1 MSEPGTR
8 AAGVDPLDGLAAD
21 DAIRAATGRG
31 WAEWAEWLNAAG
43 AAELP
48 HGKIVTL
55 LGGAGAVESGWW
67 RQMVAT
73 GYERLIGRRAL
84 GEVAGGG
91 FQIGVRR
98 TLRLAPDEAW
108 RRVLSPEGVAGWL
121 GEPEEPIAWEPGSAF
136 RLRDG
141 AIAEVRVHKPGSH
154 FRLQLREPGADKA
167 SVIQVRVN
175 AAATGSVI
183 SFHQE
188 QLPSAESREERRVH
202 FASALDVLADLG

>member
-1 MSEPGTR
+1 MSESGTPPD
-8 AAGVDPLDGLAAD
+8 AAHRLEGLAAD
-21 DAIRAATGRG
+21 DGIRAATGRG

-43 AAELP
+43 AAEFA
-48 HGKIVTL
+48 HGKIVAL
-55 LGGAGAVESGWW
+55 LRGEGGVESGWW
-67 RQMVAT
+67 RQMVTT

-108 RRVLSPEGVAGWL
+108 RRVLSPEGVSGWL
-121 GEPEEPIAWEPGSAF
+121 GEPEEPIAWEAGSAF

-141 AIAEVRVHKPGSH
+141 AVGEVRVYKPGSH
-154 FRLQLREPGADKA
+154 FRLQLREPGAERA
-167 SVIQVRVN
+167 SVIQVRVK
-175 AAATGSVI
+175 AGATGSVI

-188 QLPSAESREERRVH
+188 QLPSAESRDARRAH
-202 FASALDVLADLG
+202 FASALDALADLG